1 MLYNIG
7 LMSAL
12 HQYKFFFFFCKNH
25 FPLLW
30 PSGSEMTEVADR
42 NQTQVAV
49 QKVWSKAVV
58 IEIMVRRCMGMDLK

>member
-1 MLYNIG
+1 
-7 LMSAL
+7 
-12 HQYKFFFFFCKNH
+12 
-25 FPLLW
+25 
-30 PSGSEMTEVADR
+30 MTEVADR